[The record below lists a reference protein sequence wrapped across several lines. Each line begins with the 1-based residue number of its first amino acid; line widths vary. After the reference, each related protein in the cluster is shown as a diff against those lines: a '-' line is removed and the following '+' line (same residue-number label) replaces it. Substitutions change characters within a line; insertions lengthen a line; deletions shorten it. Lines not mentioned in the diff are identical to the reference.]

1 VTITSHVIS
10 IILDIILPTNETRA
24 EDLHILVEYFVDP
37 SKYYIFLTIH
47 VITFISLGI
56 LTTMATALMLLSI
69 GFHACALFKLA
80 KWDSNII
87 NSR

>member
-1 VTITSHVIS
+1 MLHIIP
-10 IILDIILPTNETRA
+10 IILDIILPANETRA

-37 SKYYIFLTIH
+37 SKYCILLTIH
-47 VITFISLGI
+47 VMTFVCLGI
-56 LTTMATALMLLSI
+56 LTTMSTALMLMNI